1 MNVLLLYPLFP
12 KSFWSFEKMLDLID
26 RKVMLPPLGL
36 VTVAAILPQEWNF
49 KLVDRNVRDVTEE
62 EWDWADTVIMSAMI
76 VQKEDMLAMIKESK
90 RRGKLVGV
98 GGPYPTALSGE
109 VAEADYLILD
119 EGEMTLPMFVE
130 AVKNGEKS
138 GVFRAKN
145 GERPDVTTTP
155 VPRFDLL
162 QLDAYGEMSVQFS
175 RGCPFQCEFCDIIV
189 LYGRKPRTKNP
200 EQILAE
206 LQCLFDLGWRRSIFM
221 VDDNFIGNKRNVK
234 LFLKQLQPWMVEHGF
249 PFSFST
255 EASVDLAND
264 QEMLDMMVACNF
276 GAVFLGIETPD
287 EESLAM
293 TQKFQ
298 NTRDSLSESVE
309 KIAKSGIRVMAG
321 FIIGFDGEKAGA
333 GQRIVN
339 FVEKTA
345 IPTALFS
352 MLQALPDT
360 ALWHRLIKENR
371 LRSQAVETAGSQTSL
386 MNYIPTRPLEDIA
399 REYVEAF
406 WDLYEPSKFLGRT
419 YRHFLMLGEANYPK
433 KENSTKQKVEWVTI
447 RALFTICWRQGLV
460 RSTRWQFWNCLIK
473 MAIKNPG
480 GLSSYL
486 STCALAEH
494 FIDYRIIVRREIEAQ
509 LADFLALEA
518 EAKLNPMVLN
528 EVVEVEPVREEAQ
541 SVA

>member
-130 AVKNGEKS
+130 AVKKGEKS

-206 LQCLFDLGWRRSIFM
+206 LQCLYDLGWRRSIFM

-309 KIAKSGIRVMAG
+309 TIAKSGIRVMAG

-460 RSTRWQFWNCLIK
+460 RSTRWQFWNCLIR

-494 FIDYRIIVRREIEAQ
+494 FIDYRVIVRREIEAQ

-518 EAKLNPMVLN
+518 EAKLNPVVLN
-528 EVVEVEPVREEAQ
+528 EAEQVKEEA
-541 SVA
+541 VA

>member
-12 KSFWSFEKMLDLID
+12 KSFWSFDKLLELIG

-49 KLVDRNVRDVTEE
+49 KLVDRNVRDVTEA
-62 EWDWADTVIMSAMI
+62 EWEWAEVVIMSAMI
-76 VQKEDMLAMIKESK
+76 VQKQDMLDMIRECK
-90 RRGKLVGV
+90 RRGKLSAV
-98 GGPYPTALSGE
+98 GGPYPTALFNE
-109 VAEADYLILD
+109 VTEAGADYMILD
-119 EGEMTLPMFVE
+119 EGEITIPMFVE
-130 AVKNGEKS
+130 AVQKGEKS
-138 GVFRAKN
+138 GTFRAKN
-145 GERPDVTTTP
+145 GEKPDVTTTP
-155 VPRFDLL
+155 IPRFDLL
-162 QLDAYGEMSVQFS
+162 QLDAYAEMSVQFS

-189 LYGRKPRTKNP
+189 LYGRKPRTKTP
-200 EQILAE
+200 EQLLAE
-206 LQCLFDLGWRRSIFM
+206 LQYLFDLGWRRSIFM

-249 PFSFST
+249 PFSFAT

-264 QEMLDMMVACNF
+264 QELLDMMVACNF
-276 GAVFLGIETPD
+276 GSVFLGIETPD
-287 EESLAM
+287 EESLAL

-298 NTRDSLSESVE
+298 NTRDSLSDSVQQ
-309 KIAKSGIRVMAG
+309 IAKSGIRVMAG

-360 ALWHRLIKENR
+360 ALWHRLAKENR
-371 LRSQAVETAGSQTSL
+371 LRSQEVETAGSQTSL

-399 REYVEAF
+399 REYIEAF
-406 WDLYEPSKFLGRT
+406 WDLYDPEKFLDRT
-419 YRHFLMLGEANYPK
+419 YRHFLMLGEATYPK
-433 KENSTKQKVEWVTI
+433 KENSTKKKVEWVTI
-447 RALFTICWRQGLV
+447 RALFIICWRQGLV
-460 RSTRWQFWNCLIK
+460 RKTRLKFWANLIS
-473 MAIKNPG
+473 MIRQNPG
-480 GLSSYL
+480 GVSSYL

-494 FIDYRIIVRREIEAQ
+494 FVDYRVIVRREIESQ
-509 LADFLALEA
+509 LNDFLALEA
-518 EAKLNPMVLN
+518 EAKLRPVG
-528 EVVEVEPVREEAQ
+528 VAEPESTQEEKQ